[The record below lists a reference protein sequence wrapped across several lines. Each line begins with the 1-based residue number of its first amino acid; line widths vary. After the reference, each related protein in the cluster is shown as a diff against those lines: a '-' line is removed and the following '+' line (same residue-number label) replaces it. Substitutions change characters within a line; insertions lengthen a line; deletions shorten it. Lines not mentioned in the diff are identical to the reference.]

1 MFIIGVSNYSAG
13 ANFILAKNSIK
24 NLSELS
30 GKKVGVERGAIE
42 EFLLSYALSKQRM
55 SLLDI
60 HEVDIAAQNA
70 IQALKDGLVDA
81 VVAYEPISAEEIAA
95 ADSYKIFTSA
105 EAPGLVTNTVVFNSA
120 FLSKNPQIAKAVLRA
135 YFKSIDLIVNNRALA
150 YMIGAKYF
158 KITPYEF
165 QQSLA
170 GLKFLDEKE
179 NNTALSHMGGNESL
193 YANSKLIVNFLR
205 EHGIITNEID
215 IEKFIRRQFFKEVY
229 GGG

>member
-1 MFIIGVSNYSAG
+1 
-13 ANFILAKNSIK
+13 
-24 NLSELS
+24 
-30 GKKVGVERGAIE
+30 
-42 EFLLSYALSKQRM
+42 
-55 SLLDI
+55 
-60 HEVDIAAQNA
+60 
-70 IQALKDGLVDA
+70 
-81 VVAYEPISAEEIAA
+81 
-95 ADSYKIFTSA
+95 
-105 EAPGLVTNTVVFNSA
+105 VVFNSA